1 MNTKKIE
8 KYLLKLKDAF
18 LDETIENKKMLDI
31 YVKYIEGYASDDEI
45 EEANYQLKQVFRS
58 LGLGI
63 LVILPFSPISIPYVL
78 KRAKEYN
85 IDLIPDWYK
94 ALSKDKDEKY
104 EFNLVTSMILN
115 AKLPQHETQMLINV
129 GPVGVLCGFSLL

>member
-1 MNTKKIE
+1 MDTNQIKQN
-8 KYLLKLKDAF
+8 LLKLKDSF
-18 LDETIENKKMLDI
+18 LEETEENKKMLDI
-31 YVKYIEGYASDDEI
+31 YINYIEGNASDEDI
-45 EEANYQLKQVFRS
+45 ENANKQLKQIFKS

-94 ALSKDKDEKY
+94 ALSKEEDRIE
-104 EFNLVTSMILN
+104 
-115 AKLPQHETQMLINV
+115 
-129 GPVGVLCGFSLL
+129 

>member
-31 YVKYIEGYASDDEI
+31 YVKYIEGHASDDEI

-63 LVILPFSPISIPYVL
+63 LVILPFSPISIPYVI
-78 KRAKEYN
+78 KRAKEYD

-94 ALSKDKDEKY
+94 ALSKEEDRIE
-104 EFNLVTSMILN
+104 
-115 AKLPQHETQMLINV
+115 
-129 GPVGVLCGFSLL
+129 

>member
-18 LDETIENKKMLDI
+18 LDETIENKKMLDT
-31 YVKYIEGYASDDEI
+31 YVKYIEGNASDDEI
-45 EEANYQLKQVFRS
+45 EVANYQLKQVFRS

-85 IDLIPDWYK
+85 IVLIPDWYK
-94 ALSKDKDEKY
+94 ALSKEEDRIE
-104 EFNLVTSMILN
+104 
-115 AKLPQHETQMLINV
+115 
-129 GPVGVLCGFSLL
+129 